1 MKPVLKNILRK
12 KAIKIIKKLGE
23 GVFEIILDIELS
35 FILIN
40 SIEYDEK
47 SDSIFLHAFEED
59 NFDLVF
65 DFEDLSEEDMFR
77 IIKVLNG
84 I

>member
-12 KAIKIIKKLGE
+12 KAIKIIKKLNK
-23 GVFEIILDIELS
+23 GVFEIILDVELS

-40 SIEYDEK
+40 SIEYDKK

-59 NFDLVF
+59 DFDLVF

-77 IIKVLNG
+77 IIKVLNR

>member
-1 MKPVLKNILRK
+1 MKPLLKNILRK
-12 KAIKIIKKLGE
+12 KAIKTIKNISS